1 MKEQWKLLLEQNSIG
16 YTFPDDI
23 QNCLVDSQTQPS
35 NGNGINAAQKTKS
48 GEDDWQIIIPMLNA
62 NETSENGTR
71 LTGDDDDA
79 DSKDEFVHL
88 NAEVG
93 AGSTMMALA
102 TTQSPGGIFPAAR
115 ARLASLRDL
124 GAKKIGALKL
134 KLIENKIKSNE
145 RGTEFL
151 PLEIAKRFTEKFP
164 FCRSKST
171 AHDTVGMH
179 AYTELLAGNFDHARR
194 PIFHCAIFKGFTL
207 IERIASI
214 FGHIIGEK
222 SDKFPVHV
230 DIHLKRFSHS
240 QVHSMDISLIPLHIY
255 KIPKDCTDVLI
266 TPYIMFTKQ
275 TIAQSKSSGD
285 ADAQIESES
294 NVVNCETIDASDEN
308 FKLNAV
314 GVIGCNTTTLRIGE
328 DSVSKRRTSYLLHCV
343 YSITEYIFSFF

>member
-1 MKEQWKLLLEQNSIG
+1 MLEQNSIG

-35 NGNGINAAQKTKS
+35 NGNGTSAAQRTKS
-48 GEDDWQIIIPMLNA
+48 GEDDWQIIIPMPSGI
-62 NETSENGTR
+62 ETSENGTR

-79 DSKDEFVHL
+79 DSKDEFIHL

-102 TTQSPGGIFPAAR
+102 TTQAPGGIFPAAR

-145 RGTEFL
+145 RGKKMEFL
-151 PLEIAKRFTEKFP
+151 PLGIASIFAI
-164 FCRSKST
+164 CRSKST

-179 AYTELLAGNFDHARR
+179 AYTELLTRNSDHSSR
-194 PIFHCAIFKGFTL
+194 PIFHCAIFEGFAL
-207 IERIASI
+207 IERITSL

-222 SDKFPVHV
+222 SDELSIPCIENRV
-230 DIHLKRFSHS
+230 IHSTHS

-275 TIAQSKSSGD
+275 TIAQSKSDGD
-285 ADAQIESES
+285 ADPKTEPE
-294 NVVNCETIDASDEN
+294 NCETIDAKDEN
-308 FKLNAV
+308 IRLNAV

-328 DSVSKRRTSYLLHCV
+328 DSVSKRRRFTLNFVIAQQQNTFL
-343 YSITEYIFSFF
+343 FFFFRNSMSHRC